1 MNTARWVALA
11 VTLIGCGANV
21 NVNQG
26 GGASGGAGAGG
37 WQPCAGKACGDD
49 CTPCDPSDP
58 SCELPGTSLYC
69 DAQGACVFE
78 APTCPVGS
86 CARDSDCAVG
96 AEWCENGACVPC
108 DNGGELCDI
117 ACPYDWGLYERNGCT
132 PCECA
137 PRNECASD
145 AECGGG
151 TCYAGAYCFPGCL
164 PAGDP
169 ACCQGNLC
177 DQAGC
182 PAPPPTGCVR
192 RGCPVGDSCEMIDC
206 APSGCGCDGA
216 SWGCDADCSG
226 GVCVTPL

>member
-1 MNTARWVALA
+1 MKTASWVALA
-11 VTLIGCGANV
+11 ATLIACGANV

-58 SCELPGTSLYC
+58 SCDLPGTSLYC
-69 DAQGACVFE
+69 DAQGACVFD

-108 DNGGELCDI
+108 DNGGEVCDI
-117 ACPYDWGLYERNGCT
+117 ACPYDWGLVERNGCT

-137 PRNECASD
+137 PRNECTSD

-151 TCYAGAYCFPGCL
+151 TCYAGAHCFPEIGR
-164 PAGDP
+164 AH
-169 ACCQGNLC
+169 
-177 DQAGC
+177 
-182 PAPPPTGCVR
+182 V
-192 RGCPVGDSCEMIDC
+192 
-206 APSGCGCDGA
+206 
-216 SWGCDADCSG
+216 
-226 GVCVTPL
+226 